1 MNREHLKAW
10 IEGFSSKIFFGILGN
25 VCIEILF
32 CRPNFCPVKR
42 AWQACSQSNLIVQSR
57 SSSGQGS
64 YWKIQ
69 FTKPKRQTYTEFNSQ
84 ISDARNKSREQKK
97 TFGRFESVRLHQKAT
112 KAAKRFISA
121 FKFDLD
127 CYCILD
133 SLQAS
138 SLSAWRCGCTLYITK
153 MSASIRIRCSK
164 CVQIGVSL
172 CVCLKLDRW
181 IFVRDHA
188 NQEPH

>member
-10 IEGFSSKIFFGILGN
+10 IDRFSSKIFFGILGN
-25 VCIEILF
+25 VCIGILF

-97 TFGRFESVRLHQKAT
+97 NVRPIWIGAIASKSHKSRKALYFSIQIRFGLLLYSWFSPSIIIIRLALWVHTVHHQNECFNT
-112 KAAKRFISA
+112 
-121 FKFDLD
+121 
-127 CYCILD
+127 Y
-133 SLQAS
+133 
-138 SLSAWRCGCTLYITK
+138 TLLE
-153 MSASIRIRCSK
+153 MRSNWC
-164 CVQIGVSL
+164 
-172 CVCLKLDRW
+172 
-181 IFVRDHA
+181 
-188 NQEPH
+188 